1 MSETPTL
8 PRRGPLHA
16 RLAPHAR
23 GWREVNGYQVCAQL
37 QGAVSGADPW
47 LADQTHLPRLGLKG
61 RGASD
66 WLAAAGVTVPAAPNL
81 WLQDATRVRVARLG
95 AQDFLLEAEAEDGG
109 DALARLV
116 DQWSADSGRHGQ
128 LVPRQHALASFLVG
142 GARAAE
148 LFARLCAVD
157 LRPTRFAVDA
167 VAQTQ
172 VALTTALVLRDADVV
187 PRYRLYVDT
196 SLALYLWDRL
206 HEVALAL
213 GGGALGLDQVP
224 ARAAPP

>member
-1 MSETPTL
+1 MNDTQTL

-37 QGAVSGADPW
+37 QGAVLGADPW

-61 RGASD
+61 RGAAD
-66 WLAAAGVTVPAAPNL
+66 WLAAAGVTVPDAPNL
-81 WLQDATRVRVARLG
+81 WLRDATGVRVARLG
-95 AQDFLLEAEAEDGG
+95 AQDFLLEAEAEADGA
-109 DALARLV
+109 ALARLAAA
-116 DQWSADSGRHGQ
+116 WSADSGRRGQ

-142 GARAAE
+142 GERAAD
-148 LFARLCAVD
+148 LFVRLCAVD
-157 LRPTRFAVDA
+157 LRPTHFAVDA

-172 VALTTALVLRDADVV
+172 VALTTAIVLRDTDIA

-206 HEVALAL
+206 HEVTVAL
-213 GGGALGLDQVP
+213 GGGALGAEQLPDVGVL
-224 ARAAPP
+224 